1 MNTLTA
7 LQWRYAVNT
16 FSSQRLTDQQIAL
29 LIESTRLAPSAFG
42 LQPLKLIVISD
53 QQLKEKLLPYSY
65 GQEKVVQCSHLL
77 VLAHYVGDPQ
87 TLVDNYF
94 KQYCK
99 ENNKEAHQILSYR
112 QQVSKF
118 VNSMDHAAFDK
129 WSSEQAYIALG
140 TLLTAAA
147 FNQID
152 SCPMTGFEQQ
162 QYDDILALNNSNFKT
177 TVICPVGLRAKSDK
191 YANNAKVRNSLEQF
205 ADMR

>member
-7 LQWRYAVNT
+7 LQWRYAVKT
-16 FSSQRLTDQQIAL
+16 FSSQRLTEQQIAL

-42 LQPLKLIVISD
+42 LQPLRLIVISD

-65 GQEKVVQCSHLL
+65 GQEKVVQCSHLF
-77 VLAHYVGDPQ
+77 VFAHYVGDRQ
-87 TLVDNYF
+87 TLVNNYF
-94 KQYCK
+94 TQYCRG
-99 ENNKEAHQILSYR
+99 NNTEAHQILSYQ
-112 QQVSKF
+112 QQVSQF
-118 VNSMDHAAFDK
+118 VNSMDNAAFDK

-162 QYDDILALNNSNFKT
+162 KYDDILALKDSNYKT
-177 TVICPVGLRAKSDK
+177 TVICPVGLRAKNDK
-191 YANNAKVRNSLEQF
+191 YANYAKIRNSLEQF
-205 ADMR
+205 AEMR